1 MNWLSDKRATEI
13 VAATEQSQAVIEFN
27 ADGTIIR
34 ANENFLDLTG
44 YSLDEIK
51 GQHHCMFVAVEE
63 RDGDAYGDFWEKL
76 RSGRFQQG
84 QFKRIG
90 KDGGEFWLQ
99 ATYNPILNRRGKVV
113 RVVKLATDITGE
125 KMRVAELAGQMDAI
139 HRSQAVIAFD
149 LTGKI
154 LTANANFLNA
164 VGYRLDEIVGR
175 HHRMFVADDERDG
188 GDYREFWNALGRGEF
203 KAGQFRRLGKGG
215 SEVWIQATY
224 NPILDLNGK
233 PIKVVKFA
241 SDITDMI
248 KEQIRRREVQSRM
261 DLELQAIGDEVRSTT
276 RQASEA
282 AAASGQ
288 ASGNVEAMVSGSEE
302 LAASVREITRQVT
315 HSLEISENAVDQA
328 NRTNDIVAG
337 LSTATQRIGD
347 VVQLINNVA
356 EQTNLLALNATIEAA
371 RAGDAGKGF
380 AVVASE
386 VKSLANQTAK
396 ATEEIA
402 QQIAAVQETSD
413 SAVDAIRDITSTI
426 SRINEIASAIASA
439 VEEQSAVTV
448 EMSSNMRVA
457 ADGVV
462 IVSSALGVIAHST
475 NSIDKAASQV
485 REASA
490 SIA

>member
-1 MNWLSDKRATEI
+1 MNWLGDKRATEI

-51 GQHHCMFVAVEE
+51 GQHHSMFVAVEE
-63 RDGDAYGDFWEKL
+63 RGGDAYGDFWEEL

-90 KDGGEFWLQ
+90 KDGGESWLQ

-113 RVVKLATDITGE
+113 RVVKLATDITAE

-139 HRSQAVIAFD
+139 HRSQAVIVFD

-154 LTANANFLNA
+154 LTANANFLNTMDY
-164 VGYRLDEIVGR
+164 GLDEIVGR
-175 HHRMFVADDERDG
+175 HHRMFVSAGERDG
-188 GDYREFWNALGRGEF
+188 ADYREFWNALGRGEF

-337 LSTATQRIGD
+337 LSIATQRIGD

-457 ADGVV
+457 ADGVA